1 MKGNNLIMLI
11 LLFFMLK
18 KLSGM
23 NLAGGA
29 TALAGG
35 AAGANEQTP
44 AEGEDKDKEAQEGE
58 EGEDGGGGNKD
69 KPILDLDKEKS
80 YFEKKMSK
88 DGFIED
94 RKREITTIEN
104 QIYGLKVSLDAKLEQ
119 LGDIV
124 NSTLLQQRAY
134 KISADS
140 LNFL

>member
-58 EGEDGGGGNKD
+58 EGEDGGGNKD